1 MNMARNKNRAVFFGT
16 QNHFGG
22 NVRLQRAS
30 VLEVFSEHTPPH
42 GNSSRHARKN
52 YSNEEIT

>member
-1 MNMARNKNRAVFFGT
+1 MARNKNRAVFFGT
-16 QNHFGG
+16 QNRFGG

-30 VLEVFSEHTPPH
+30 VLEVFSEHTPPC
-42 GNSSRHARKN
+42 GNSSRDARKN

>member
-1 MNMARNKNRAVFFGT
+1 MARNKNRAVFFGT

-30 VLEVFSEHTPPH
+30 VLEAFSEHTPPC

-52 YSNEEIT
+52 YSNDEIT